1 MESFVDEPLRAK
13 PQPLHAKTKLAPNGR
28 IVIPAVIRE
37 QMGFAPGDT
46 LLMEVEDGVLRV
58 ESFDARLARIQD
70 ELMQLV
76 GPERM
81 LSDELIAER
90 RAEAWREQVEA
101 DREREVMLE
110 QKRKAG

>member
-1 MESFVDEPLRAK
+1 MSARVVLKA
-13 PQPLHAKTKLAPNGR
+13 NGR
-28 IVIPAVIRE
+28 IVIPAAIRE
-37 QMGFAPGDT
+37 QMGFSPGDT
-46 LLMEVEDGVLRV
+46 LLLEVEDGVLRV
-58 ESFDARLARIQD
+58 ESFDARLVRIQD
-70 ELMQLV
+70 ELIQLA

-101 DREREVMLE
+101 NREREAMQA

>member
-1 MESFVDEPLRAK
+1 MGSTTIKPTASKAK
-13 PQPLHAKTKLAPNGR
+13 MNQNGR
-28 IVIPAVIRE
+28 IVIPAAIRE
-37 QMGFAPGDT
+37 ELGFAPGDT

-70 ELMQLV
+70 ELVQMV
-76 GPERM
+76 GPDR
-81 LSDELIAER
+81 LVSDELIAER

-101 DREREVMLE
+101 DREREAMLE

>member
-1 MESFVDEPLRAK
+1 LDMLSSTDLSVKAGMSARVELKA
-13 PQPLHAKTKLAPNGR
+13 NGR
-28 IVIPAVIRE
+28 IVIPAAIRE
-37 QMGFAPGDT
+37 QLGFSPGDT
-46 LLMEVEDGVLRV
+46 LLLEVEDGVLRV

-70 ELMQLV
+70 ELMQLA

-90 RAEAWREQVEA
+90 RAEAWGEQVVA
-101 DREREVMLE
+101 DREREAMLT

>member
-1 MESFVDEPLRAK
+1 MPSFVKSPVQAGLN
-13 PQPLHAKTKLAPNGR
+13 AKTTLSANGR
-28 IVIPAVIRE
+28 IVIPAAIRE

-58 ESFDARLARIQD
+58 ESFDARLTRIQD
-70 ELMQLV
+70 ELLQLA

-90 RAEAWREQVEA
+90 RAEAWGEQVES
-101 DREREVMLE
+101 DRQRQAILE